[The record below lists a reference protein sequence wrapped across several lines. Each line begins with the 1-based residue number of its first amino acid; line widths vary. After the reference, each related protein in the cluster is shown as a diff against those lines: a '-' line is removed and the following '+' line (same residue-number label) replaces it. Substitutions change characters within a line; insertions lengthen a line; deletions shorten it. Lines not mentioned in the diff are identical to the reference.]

1 MNNEDAPQ
9 SLIDRKRAARMQTI
23 DEMPPDL
30 RGLVHEQDNISKAR
44 VRIVNVRPTEAGLN
58 DPAFMAFL
66 FDRPLAVPV
75 DHFAAR
81 FMEVK

>member
-1 MNNEDAPQ
+1 M
-9 SLIDRKRAARMQTI
+9 SDRR
-23 DEMPPDL
+23 
-30 RGLVHEQDNISKAR
+30 VHR
-44 VRIVNVRPTEAGLN
+44 VRIVNVRPKEAGLN
-58 DPAFMAFL
+58 DPDFMAFL